1 MLSYIFILWF
11 VMSTISTVI
20 SNVALVIQLPLF
32 IMQTSLV
39 TVNFAFTAVIYV
51 WNLHW
56 IVKGELHYLIH
67 HFKHNVK
74 NIASVVCGL
83 CSF

>member
-11 VMSTISTVI
+11 VMSTMSTVI
-20 SNVALVIQLPLF
+20 NNVALVIQLPLF

-39 TVNFAFTAVIYV
+39 TVNFAFTAV
-51 WNLHW
+51 NLYW

-67 HFKHNVK
+67 HFKHVK
-74 NIASVVCGL
+74 NIASVCGL